1 MASSSCAFLLLRLF
15 LKERLALAWPVPEI
29 SDRLEGREEWHRR
42 ALETRFDRAGTQHEL
57 AVATPISDEDNRD
70 ALTDHA
76 PSEHTSDA
84 AHHTDDQNNH
94 EQVNNDGQAN
104 ADHQVN
110 VDGQPDDQQTVE

>member
-1 MASSSCAFLLLRLF
+1 MNSQPQHLSVTRIIETPS
-15 LKERLALAWPVPEI
+15 LAIP
-29 SDRLEGREEWHRR
+29 HRN
-42 ALETRFDRAGTQHEL
+42 
-57 AVATPISDEDNRD
+57 TPLD
-70 ALTDHA
+70 T
-76 PSEHTSDA
+76 